1 MIEFNDVHFNYPSRP
16 DIPVLTGLSIS
27 VKPGQMLALVGS
39 SGCGKST
46 TVQLIERFYNVHSGQ
61 IVSRWSIRQIYLKKV
76 CKLMPFMLRTYI
88 ESYIINLKSMLCSQ
102 HLAA

>member
-61 IVSRWSIRQIYLKKV
+61 IVSRQIYLKKFV
-76 CKLMPFMLRTYI
+76 NLSL
-88 ESYIINLKSMLCSQ
+88 SYSELILNLI
-102 HLAA
+102 